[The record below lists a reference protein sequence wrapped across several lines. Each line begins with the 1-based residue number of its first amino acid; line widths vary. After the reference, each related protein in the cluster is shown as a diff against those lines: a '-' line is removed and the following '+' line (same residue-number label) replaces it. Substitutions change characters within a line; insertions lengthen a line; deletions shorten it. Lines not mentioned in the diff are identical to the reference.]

1 MSLVLR
7 IGLIVV
13 SILTLIFITRKVRNA
28 QVRLEDSIFWFC
40 VAGLLL
46 ILSIFPQ
53 IFYVIS
59 DFAGIISPAN
69 LVFLLFIFILLILG
83 FNLSGCID
91 AIFSQAI
98 RSTSCLRQ
106 EPLSKTPR
114 SISVFIFLRLIR
126 SSRSSRN
133 SSRSR
138 NSSAIATTVNCR
150 LPKMKLSKRTC
161 RQMSPS

>member
-13 SILTLIFITRKVRNA
+13 SVLTLIFITRKVRNA
-28 QVRLEDSIFWFC
+28 QVKLEDSIFWFC

-53 IFYVIS
+53 VFFVIS

-83 FNLSGCID
+83 FNLSAHLSQTDTKLKELTQQLAIEKFERYCNDRELQVAQDEVEQANRQTNVAIVEETVIID
-91 AIFSQAI
+91 E
-98 RSTSCLRQ
+98 R
-106 EPLSKTPR
+106 
-114 SISVFIFLRLIR
+114 
-126 SSRSSRN
+126 
-133 SSRSR
+133 
-138 NSSAIATTVNCR
+138 
-150 LPKMKLSKRTC
+150 
-161 RQMSPS
+161 

>member
-28 QVRLEDSIFWFC
+28 QVKLEDSIFWFC

-53 IFYVIS
+53 VFFVIS

-83 FNLSGCID
+83 FNLSVHLSQTDTKLKELTQQLAIEKFERYCSDRELQVAQDEAEQANRQTNVAIVEETVIID
-91 AIFSQAI
+91 E
-98 RSTSCLRQ
+98 R
-106 EPLSKTPR
+106 
-114 SISVFIFLRLIR
+114 
-126 SSRSSRN
+126 
-133 SSRSR
+133 
-138 NSSAIATTVNCR
+138 
-150 LPKMKLSKRTC
+150 
-161 RQMSPS
+161 

>member
-13 SILTLIFITRKVRNA
+13 SVLKLIFITRKVRNA
-28 QVRLEDSIFWFC
+28 QVKLEDSIFWFC

-53 IFYVIS
+53 VLFVIS

-83 FNLSGCID
+83 FNLSVHLSQTDKELTQQLAIEKFERYCNDRELQVAQDEVEQANRQTNVAIVEETVIID
-91 AIFSQAI
+91 E
-98 RSTSCLRQ
+98 R
-106 EPLSKTPR
+106 
-114 SISVFIFLRLIR
+114 
-126 SSRSSRN
+126 
-133 SSRSR
+133 
-138 NSSAIATTVNCR
+138 
-150 LPKMKLSKRTC
+150 
-161 RQMSPS
+161 

>member
-13 SILTLIFITRKVRNA
+13 SVITLIFITRKVRNA
-28 QVRLEDSIFWFC
+28 QVKLEDSIFWFC

-53 IFYVIS
+53 VFFVIS

-83 FNLSGCID
+83 FNLSVHLSQTDTKLKELTQQLAIEKFERYCNDRELQVAQDEVEQANRQTNVAIVEETVIID
-91 AIFSQAI
+91 E
-98 RSTSCLRQ
+98 R
-106 EPLSKTPR
+106 
-114 SISVFIFLRLIR
+114 
-126 SSRSSRN
+126 
-133 SSRSR
+133 
-138 NSSAIATTVNCR
+138 
-150 LPKMKLSKRTC
+150 
-161 RQMSPS
+161 

>member
-13 SILTLIFITRKVRNA
+13 SIFTLIFITRKVRNA

-83 FNLSGCID
+83 FNLSVHLSQTDTKLKELTQQLAIEKFERYCNDCELQVAQDEAEQANMQTNVAIVEETVIID
-91 AIFSQAI
+91 E
-98 RSTSCLRQ
+98 R
-106 EPLSKTPR
+106 
-114 SISVFIFLRLIR
+114 
-126 SSRSSRN
+126 
-133 SSRSR
+133 
-138 NSSAIATTVNCR
+138 
-150 LPKMKLSKRTC
+150 
-161 RQMSPS
+161 

>member
-83 FNLSGCID
+83 FNLSVHLSQTDTKLKELPQQLAIEKFERYCNDRELQVAQDEAEQANMQTNVAIVEETVIID
-91 AIFSQAI
+91 E
-98 RSTSCLRQ
+98 R
-106 EPLSKTPR
+106 
-114 SISVFIFLRLIR
+114 
-126 SSRSSRN
+126 
-133 SSRSR
+133 
-138 NSSAIATTVNCR
+138 
-150 LPKMKLSKRTC
+150 
-161 RQMSPS
+161 

>member
-13 SILTLIFITRKVRNA
+13 SVLTLIFITRKVRNA
-28 QVRLEDSIFWFC
+28 QVKLEDSIFWFC

-53 IFYVIS
+53 VFFVIS

-83 FNLSGCID
+83 FNLSVHLSQTDTKLKELTQQLAIEKFERYCNDRELQVAQDEVEQSNRQTNVAIVEETVIID
-91 AIFSQAI
+91 E
-98 RSTSCLRQ
+98 R
-106 EPLSKTPR
+106 
-114 SISVFIFLRLIR
+114 
-126 SSRSSRN
+126 
-133 SSRSR
+133 
-138 NSSAIATTVNCR
+138 
-150 LPKMKLSKRTC
+150 
-161 RQMSPS
+161 

>member
-13 SILTLIFITRKVRNA
+13 SVLTLIFITRKVRNA
-28 QVRLEDSIFWFC
+28 QVKLEDSIFWFC

-53 IFYVIS
+53 VFFVIS

-83 FNLSGCID
+83 FNLSVHLSQTDTKLKELTQQLAIEKFERYCSDRELQVAQDEAEQANRQTNVAIVEETVIID
-91 AIFSQAI
+91 E
-98 RSTSCLRQ
+98 R
-106 EPLSKTPR
+106 
-114 SISVFIFLRLIR
+114 
-126 SSRSSRN
+126 
-133 SSRSR
+133 
-138 NSSAIATTVNCR
+138 
-150 LPKMKLSKRTC
+150 
-161 RQMSPS
+161 

>member
-28 QVRLEDSIFWFC
+28 QVKLEDSIFWFC

-53 IFYVIS
+53 IFFVIS

-83 FNLSGCID
+83 FNLSVHLSQTDTKLKELTQQLAVEKFERYCSDRELQVAQDEAEQANRQTNVAIVEETVIID
-91 AIFSQAI
+91 E
-98 RSTSCLRQ
+98 R
-106 EPLSKTPR
+106 
-114 SISVFIFLRLIR
+114 
-126 SSRSSRN
+126 
-133 SSRSR
+133 
-138 NSSAIATTVNCR
+138 
-150 LPKMKLSKRTC
+150 
-161 RQMSPS
+161 

>member
-28 QVRLEDSIFWFC
+28 QVKLEDSIFWFC

-83 FNLSGCID
+83 FNLSVHLSQTDTKLKELTQQLAIEKFERYCNDRELQAAQDEAEQANRQTNVAIVEETVIID
-91 AIFSQAI
+91 E
-98 RSTSCLRQ
+98 R
-106 EPLSKTPR
+106 
-114 SISVFIFLRLIR
+114 
-126 SSRSSRN
+126 
-133 SSRSR
+133 
-138 NSSAIATTVNCR
+138 
-150 LPKMKLSKRTC
+150 
-161 RQMSPS
+161 